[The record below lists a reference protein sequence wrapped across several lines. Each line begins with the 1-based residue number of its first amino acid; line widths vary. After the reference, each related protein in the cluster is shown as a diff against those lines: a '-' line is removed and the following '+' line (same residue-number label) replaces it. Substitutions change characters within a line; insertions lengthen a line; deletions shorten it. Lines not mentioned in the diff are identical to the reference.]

1 MVKAAEHR
9 RTPKRGR
16 ESQAHC
22 ALASWSAALLRR
34 FYPSR
39 KVKSIDINLALLI
52 ARRFAQRNSF
62 SPLWSGSSIPF
73 VVLL

>member
-1 MVKAAEHR
+1 MVKAAEVAAAT

-34 FYPSR
+34 FHPSR

-62 SPLWSGSSIPF
+62 SPL
-73 VVLL
+73 